1 MEREDLIQVEGEHN
15 LFRDRKTGAI
25 VNMDSAGYNQYKIL
39 KQKRQNEREELDMI
53 KNDIQE
59 IKSLLREI
67 ANGSR
72 SN

>member
-59 IKSLLREI
+59 IKSLLREL